1 MNSNTYSP
9 KPQSG
14 PADRNGN
21 DVAVALST
29 AAVDHA
35 LALQALAA
43 AGVQPHSVEGVTYAV
58 IPKDFKREDLTEAI
72 ERQAAQPYR
81 KRTRVVVH
89 DLDSLLLYAKEQ
101 AASTNGYI
109 YADTD
114 ALKFIAVFNDNRGP
128 MPGWRDHRCTYA
140 AKHTPEF
147 ERWKSN
153 DRKQMSQLAFAEF
166 IEDNLADLHGEGSQ
180 TLLDVSLTLSA
191 GTDINF
197 RSARRLDNGQV
208 QLTYHENLNAKA
220 GADGSLAIP
229 KTFQLGMRVFRNG
242 EGYIINA
249 RLKYRLREGAV
260 TLWYE
265 LDRIERVIED
275 AFKGYVEQ
283 VRADSGY
290 AVLIGSPD

>member
-1 MNSNTYSP
+1 MNSNSYSQ
-9 KPQSG
+9 KPQGG

-29 AAVDHA
+29 AAIDHA
-35 LALQALAA
+35 MALQALAA
-43 AGVQPHSVEGVTYAV
+43 IGIEPRTVEGVTHV
-58 IPKDFKREDLTEAI
+58 IVPKDFKREDLTEAI
-72 ERQAAQPYR
+72 ERRQGTPYR
-81 KRTRVVVH
+81 KRTKIAVQ
-89 DLDSLLLYAKEQ
+89 DLDSLLLYAREQ
-101 AASTNGYI
+101 GAEASGYI
-109 YADTD
+109 YADT
-114 ALKFIAVFNDNRGP
+114 ANLKFVAVFNDNRGAA
-128 MPGWRDHRCTYA
+128 PGWRDHRCTYE

-147 ERWKSN
+147 ERWKAN

-166 IEDNLADLHGEGSQ
+166 IEDNLADLQGDASK
-180 TLLDVSLTLSA
+180 TLLDVALTLSA

-208 QLTYHENLNAKA
+208 QLTYHENLDAKA

-249 RLKYRLREGAV
+249 RLKYRLRDGAV

-265 LDRIERVIED
+265 LDRVERVIED
-275 AFKGYVEQ
+275 AFKGYVDQ
-283 VRADSGY
+283 VRTVSGY